1 MRQMNQR
8 APRLLLD
15 MTFASVAVACLV
27 APGCRDSRDP
37 NICRVSGTVTFDG
50 TPVEEA
56 ELIFEPVDQRI
67 GPAACSV
74 KKGSFRMLASRG
86 EQVVSI
92 RAYRDVPLA
101 PGTPQP
107 AAPPG
112 LPASPPMD
120 RIQILPERYN
130 RFTELKVEVKKSGDT
145 FTFDL
150 DSKPD
155 PKKADQKK

>member
-1 MRQMNQR
+1 MNER
-8 APRLLLD
+8 YPRSLLD
-15 MTFASVAVACLV
+15 ITFAVLAGACFV
-27 APGCRDSRDP
+27 TVGCRDSRDP

-67 GPAACSV
+67 APAACTV
-74 KKGSFRMLASRG
+74 KDGSFRMLASRG

-92 RAYRDVPLA
+92 RAYRDVPRA
-101 PGTPQP
+101 PDSPQP

-112 LPASPPMD
+112 IESPPATD
-120 RIQILPERYN
+120 RIQYLPERYN
-130 RFTELKVEVKKSGDT
+130 RLTELKVEVKKSGDK